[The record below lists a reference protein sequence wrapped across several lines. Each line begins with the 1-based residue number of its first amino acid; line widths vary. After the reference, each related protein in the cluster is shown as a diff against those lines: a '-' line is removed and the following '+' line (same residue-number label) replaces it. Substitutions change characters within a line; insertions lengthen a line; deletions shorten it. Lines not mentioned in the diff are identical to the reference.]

1 LINEQTNVSLGAVIR
16 AIGVLAAL
24 VAGVLV
30 TNDRIAALESRVRSI
45 ETVESFS
52 ELQKLPSR
60 LSTIEAKIDLLTG
73 DRKEQRKAERN

>member
-1 LINEQTNVSLGAVIR
+1 VINEQTNVSLGAVIK
-16 AIGVLAAL
+16 AIGVLAAI

-30 TNDRIAALESRVRSI
+30 TNDRIAALESRVRAI

-60 LSTIEAKIDLLTG
+60 LSTIEAKIDLLTI
-73 DRKEQRKAERN
+73 DRKEQAKRN